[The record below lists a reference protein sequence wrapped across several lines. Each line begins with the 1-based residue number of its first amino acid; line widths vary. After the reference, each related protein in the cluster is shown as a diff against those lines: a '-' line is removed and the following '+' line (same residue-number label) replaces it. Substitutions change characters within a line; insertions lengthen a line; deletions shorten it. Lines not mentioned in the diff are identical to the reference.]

1 LVLQS
6 QQLALAAQQAM
17 QAGRLD
23 EAARLWGQV
32 LALQPEH
39 PQALFHLGQHKL
51 LQRDTVSALALLER
65 AARADPKMPAIP
77 LNIAFA
83 HRSSGNTQAELA
95 ALDHALAIDP
105 YFFPALLAKG
115 EGLRRQG
122 RSRTAAKVFKDAL
135 AIMPPEHRLPEE
147 LKAAAATARAV
158 VQKDAAAMQNFL
170 SERLTAVS
178 GQKPGMVS
186 RRLEECVGIAAGTMK
201 TFIHRPT
208 MLNFPQLPAI
218 ALYERGGFPWLPQ
231 LEQNTETIRNEL
243 LALLKDTGANFVPY
257 VDHADG
263 AAQSQ
268 WGELNRSPSWGAY
281 FLWDDGRPVPEH
293 MREFPQTTELLR
305 QLPLADVPGAAPNVF
320 FSLLKPGTH
329 IPPHTGVT
337 NTRLIVHLPLM
348 VPEGCWFRVGNETR
362 EVRAGEAWV
371 FDDTIEHEAKNES
384 DQPRIILIF
393 DVWNPHICEA
403 ERPHVAALVDG
414 ITAYYREE

>member
-1 LVLQS
+1 
-6 QQLALAAQQAM
+6 M
-17 QAGRLD
+17 QVGRLD
-23 EAARLWGQV
+23 EAARLWAQV
-32 LALQPEH
+32 LTLQPEH

-51 LQRDTVSALALLER
+51 LQKDAAAALGLLER
-65 AARADPKMPAIP
+65 AARGDPTTPAIP

-83 HRSSGNTQAELA
+83 HRSSGNTQSELA
-95 ALDHALAIDP
+95 ALDRALAIDP

-115 EGLRRQG
+115 EALRRQG
-122 RSRTAAKVFKDAL
+122 RLRAAAKVFKDAL
-135 AIMPPEHRLPEE
+135 AIMPPEHRLPQE
-147 LKAAAATARAV
+147 LKAAAANARAV
-158 VQKDAAAMQNFL
+158 VSDDAAAMENYL
-170 SERLTAVS
+170 NERLTALS
-178 GQKPGMVS
+178 GQGAGAVS
-186 RRLEECVGIAAGTMK
+186 QRLEECVGIAAGTRK
-201 TFIHRPT
+201 AFVHRPT

-218 ALYERGGFPWLPQ
+218 AFYERSDFPWLEE
-231 LEQNTETIRNEL
+231 LENNTETIRNEL
-243 LALLKDTGANFVPY
+243 LALLQKDTGANFVPY

-293 MREFPQTTELLR
+293 MQAFPRTTELLR
-305 QLPLADVPGAAPNVF
+305 GLPLADVPGAAPNVF

-337 NTRLIVHLPLM
+337 NTRLIVHLPLI

-362 EVRAGEAWV
+362 EVKAGQAWV

-393 DVWNPHICEA
+393 DVWNPNVHEA
-403 ERPHVAALVDG
+403 ERPYVAALVEG